1 MEKERKSGVRWCAR
15 GRLVSRLVSLT
26 VAWSVAWLT
35 MSSQESETSKSELE
49 MAIEYSE
56 YLAESGDEDDHVLEA
71 LWKSLEEARARRMS
85 QGLFGSSGDGSQPA
99 SAVHQ
104 PSVAEPATAMAV
116 QRQRTPGRQ
125 DRSFEC
131 KAQRRRASRFL
142 CEKVCLP
149 LKTVFASV
157 LMPT

>member
-1 MEKERKSGVRWCAR
+1 M
-15 GRLVSRLVSLT
+15 VSLT

-56 YLAESGDEDDHVLEA
+56 YLAESGDEDDRILEA

-99 SAVHQ
+99 SPVHQ
-104 PSVAEPATAMAV
+104 PSVAEPLL
-116 QRQRTPGRQ
+116 
-125 DRSFEC
+125 
-131 KAQRRRASRFL
+131 RRATPRSEEEPWRGRAI
-142 CEKVCLP
+142 P
-149 LKTVFASV
+149 A
-157 LMPT
+157 